1 MSAHEIASHS
11 KVTSLRLAEK
21 HTAKKLADFAQEMW
35 LAMGARMLFF
45 VSFKRPNGK
54 IACTQLD
61 FNDTLGNGKSY
72 LTANASF
79 QSAGITSRDWLQHNT
94 TYYEPDQDVPTFSTY
109 RPRRGL
115 MELTTNQYGEP
126 VLPDPEVVPSGMKG
140 RAYWQGLLRAF
151 LALHYGIQ
159 ASSHGMESD

>member
-1 MSAHEIASHS
+1 KSDFNFFQIALTHVWKKLSEED
-11 KVTSLRLAEK
+11 KASLRATAARWNNEGPKPEVKARLAEK

-94 TYYEPDQDVPTFSTY
+94 TYY
-109 RPRRGL
+109 
-115 MELTTNQYGEP
+115 
-126 VLPDPEVVPSGMKG
+126 
-140 RAYWQGLLRAF
+140 
-151 LALHYGIQ
+151 
-159 ASSHGMESD
+159 